1 MSKITVIR
9 SRLPQWTLAGILAF
23 GALPALAQEP
33 SSMVVV
39 RDPQTGELRA
49 PTAAELQALRA
60 AQRPSPAQQ
69 PTQSKSVVR
78 PDGTRSL
85 NLGERGMTYTT
96 LTRNAD
102 GKLVEQ
108 CLHGEPP
115 LAGAGATPQ
124 SAATPSPAAAPT
136 SGKEHRHDHQ

>member
-1 MSKITVIR
+1 MSKNTVIR
-9 SRLPQWTLAGILAF
+9 SRLPQWALAGILAM
-23 GALPALAQEP
+23 GASHALAQEP

-39 RDPQTGELRA
+39 RDPQTGEMRA

-60 AQRPSPAQQ
+60 AQRPSPTQQ
-69 PTQSKSVVR
+69 PQQSNSVVR
-78 PDGTRSL
+78 ADGTRSL
-85 NLGERGMTYTT
+85 KLGERGMTYSTV
-96 LTRNAD
+96 TRGTD

-115 LAGAGATPQ
+115 AAGAP
-124 SAATPSPAAAPT
+124 SAATPAAPSANPSAT